1 MVEPTQA
8 SPTAGEPPSILDIRS
23 SQLVAERAGL
33 PESARLDHVP
43 DAVETLAV
51 RLDRFEERLDQIARA
66 VDRHA
71 VEIGQELRRARSD
84 RAHQA
89 ETEDARRDA
98 AMERLRADLLAAL
111 TRAAGNGGAR
121 PGSRRPD
128 VSADLYARLA
138 RLEAALA
145 AVTNPILLP
154 GEAYCSAGRVSPR
167 GTRLGELE
175 RSRRARVL
183 ARGGLQL
190 AASPPLRGD
199 PR

>member
-1 MVEPTQA
+1 MAAQA
-8 SPTAGEPPSILDIRS
+8 RLKAKSMAPARGIPRRTGWLSRPRPVRRPREPPSILDVRS
-23 SQLVAERAGL
+23 SQPVAERAGL
-33 PESARLDHVP
+33 PEPARLDLVP

-71 VEIGQELRRARSD
+71 AEIGQELRRARSD

-111 TRAAGNGGAR
+111 TRAAANGGAR

-154 GEAYCSAGRVSPR
+154 GEAYLRRTSFFPRHSSGRT
-167 GTRLGELE
+167 GTR
-175 RSRRARVL
+175 
-183 ARGGLQL
+183 
-190 AASPPLRGD
+190 
-199 PR
+199 